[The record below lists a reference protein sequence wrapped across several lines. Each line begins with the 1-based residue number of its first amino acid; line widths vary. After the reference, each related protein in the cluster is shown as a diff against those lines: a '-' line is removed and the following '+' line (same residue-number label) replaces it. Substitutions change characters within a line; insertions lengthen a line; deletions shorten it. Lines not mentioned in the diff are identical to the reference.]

1 MKKYDHFENKSKTW
15 DMSSLRVKNAQSIS
29 DTILNNINLKRD
41 MEIID
46 YGAGTGL
53 LSYFIAPSVGLI
65 VAVDSSPS
73 MLHEFREKIG
83 DFACEIEIVEGDIS
97 DLPHEKQFD
106 GIISSMTLHHI
117 EDISALLKGFY
128 SVLKSGGFIALADLD
143 REDGSFHS
151 DDTGIF
157 HHGFDR
163 EELRI
168 LASEAG
174 FENIEFVDAGVIKKP
189 HKDFPVFVMFAS
201 KG

>member
-1 MKKYDHFENKSKTW
+1 MKKYDHFENKSKSW

-29 DTILNNINLKRD
+29 NAILKNINLKRD

-53 LSYFIAPSVGLI
+53 LTYFIAPLVGLI

-73 MLHEFREKIG
+73 MLHEFREKSG
-83 DFACEIEIVEGDIS
+83 DFECETEIVEGDIS
-97 DLPHEKQFD
+97 DLPEERQFD

-117 EDISALLKGFY
+117 EDIPALFQSFHKALKKGC
-128 SVLKSGGFIALADLD
+128 FIALADLD
-143 REDGSFHS
+143 KEDGSFHS
-151 DDTGIF
+151 EDTGIF

-163 EELRI
+163 EELGI

-174 FENIEFVDAGVIKKP
+174 FEKIEFLDAGVIKKP
-189 HKDFPVFVMFAS
+189 HRDFSVFVLIAS
-201 KG
+201 KV